1 MKKIAELLIT
11 LYKRLISPLKPRC
24 CRYYPSCSTYA
35 LEAVRLHGVIKRGI
49 LAVWRIL
56 RCNPYSRGGIDYVP
70 KSFNLLSLKTGV
82 PRRLHSEARRK
93 KGL

>member
-35 LEAVRLHGVIKRGI
+35 LEAVRLHGVIKGGI

-82 PRRLHSEARRK
+82 PRRLHLEARRK